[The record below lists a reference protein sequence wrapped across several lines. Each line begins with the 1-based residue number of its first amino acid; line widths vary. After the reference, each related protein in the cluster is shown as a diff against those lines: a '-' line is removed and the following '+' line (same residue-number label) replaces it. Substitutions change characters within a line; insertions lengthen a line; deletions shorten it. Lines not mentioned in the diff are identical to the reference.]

1 MSPPIR
7 RKYRALVAFAT
18 GCRRINKSRRCNRKI
33 QVPIAMWPCRVEEKM
48 TLKEVDG
55 QTIQEFETKIIAKD
69 GTITRVPGTFQDY
82 ETSEEDSLDGNMN
95 GWLLEDEDEAER
107 NEVDSDL
114 ESTKMAPNRRSGPSS
129 SNDNENPDIAAIIA
143 QQLQTILPE
152 IITQVTNNVNNA
164 NNGDTIAFT
173 RWIEKMENV
182 IDNSGCDENQKALM
196 VEEFCPS
203 NEMKKLENEFWNRK
217 MVGANHAAY
226 TDRFHELAKLVPHLV
241 TPESSRIKRYIAGL
255 APKIRGMLRATQPTT
270 IQNAI
275 LRAGILTDEAVS
287 CGTLTKGSDK
297 RKGVEESSKT
307 GGSWKDNKK
316 AKTGTGFVA
325 TTPTRNETAS
335 SSAKCGKCYT
345 SHPENR
351 PCNVCFNCQKPGH
364 FARDCRAL
372 VRQVA
377 PVNAVR
383 MSNNSRVCYEC
394 GSPDHFR
401 NTCPKLNRAPGQVGN
416 QLALEGSR
424 NNRSNGNQVRG
435 RAFNVNVNAMEAV
448 QDPKVVTGTFSLND
462 HFVTILFDSGADFSF
477 ISTEFAPLLNVRP
490 SIVNPGYVIEV
501 ADGKKVEVNRIIRD
515 CKLELGGSLFS
526 INLIPLG
533 HGSFDVIVGMDWL
546 SQHKAVIVC
555 HEKVVE
561 IPVGDGRILRVHGER
576 AVGITKALKSAKED
590 EPKLSDISVVREFK
604 DVFPEDLSGLPPQR
618 QVEFRIDLVPGATP
632 IAKSP
637 YRLAPSEMQELSGQL
652 QELQDNG
659 FIRPSH
665 SPWGAPVLFVKKKDG
680 SLRMCIDYRELNKL
694 MVKNRY
700 PLPRID
706 DLFDQLQGS
715 RFFSKID
722 LRSGY
727 HQLRV
732 HEDDILK
739 TAFRTRYGHFE
750 FTVMP
755 FGLTNAPAVFMD
767 LMNRVCKPYLDKF
780 VIVFIDDILI
790 YSKTKEDH
798 EVHLG
803 LVLELLRKEKLYAKF
818 SKCEFWLQEVHFL
831 GYVVN
836 QNGIHVDPS
845 KIEVV
850 KNWKTPTTPS
860 KIRSF
865 LGLAGYY
872 RWFIAN
878 FSKIAKPLTSLT
890 QKNQK
895 YVWGV
900 EQEEAFQTLK
910 NNLCDAPILTLPDGV
925 EDFVVYC
932 DASNQGL
939 GCVLMQRGKVIAYA
953 SRQLKTHEKNYT
965 MHDLELGAVVF
976 ALKTW
981 RHYLYGTK
989 SVIYTDHKSLQHIF
1003 DQKELNMRQRRWI
1016 ELFSDYECEIRYH
1029 PGKAN
1034 VVADAL
1040 SRKERLKP
1048 RRVRA
1053 MAVTIQIGM
1062 REKIQAA
1069 QSEALKQENILME
1082 NLHGL
1087 EQQMEKKEG
1096 ESLYFMDRIW
1106 VPLAG
1111 GMRTVVMDEVH
1122 KSKYSV
1128 HPGADKMYYDLRDM
1142 YWWPG
1147 MRRDIATYVS
1157 KCLTCSKV
1165 KAEHQRPSGLLQQ
1178 PEIPEWKWDKITM
1191 DFITKLPRSKSGH
1204 DTIWVV
1210 VDRLTKSAHFLAI
1223 REDYS
1228 TEKLAK
1234 IYVDEIVARHG
1245 VPVSIIS
1252 DRDGRFTSR
1261 CWQTVQKALGTR
1273 LDMST
1278 AYHPQTDGQS
1288 ERTIQT
1294 LEDMLRACVIDFGGS
1309 WDVHL
1314 PLVEFSYN
1322 NSYHSSIRCAPFEAL
1337 YGRKC
1342 RSPVLWAEIGEGS
1355 LIGPELVQETTD
1367 KIVLIKE
1374 KLKAA
1379 RDRQKSYADNRRKP
1393 LEFEVGDR
1401 VMLKVSPWKG
1411 VIRFGKKGKLAPRY
1425 VGPFEILERIG
1436 LVAYRLRLPE
1446 ELSGVHDTFHVSNL
1460 KKCLADASLHVPLDD
1475 IKVDKTLRFVEEPV
1489 EIMDREVKSLKR
1501 SKIALVKVRWNSKRG
1516 PEFTWEREDY
1526 MKSKYP
1532 QLFVDRTDEL
1542 AS

>member
-1 MSPPIR
+1 MALSLKSLGNSRVMKR
-7 RKYRALVAFAT
+7 RTKRRRSSQEDVIYRFVDHPQIQQANPMNEFAPHQ
-18 GCRRINKSRRCNRKI
+18 IP
-33 QVPIAMWPCRVEEKM
+33 QP
-48 TLKEVDG
+48 L
-55 QTIQEFETKIIAKD
+55 
-69 GTITRVPGTFQDY
+69 
-82 ETSEEDSLDGNMN
+82 GNMN
-95 GWLLEDEDEAER
+95 GWLIESEEEAEGMKWIQILSLLQVASLCGR
-107 NEVDSDL
+107 RPL
-114 ESTKMAPNRRSGPSS
+114 KMIKMAPNRRSGPSS
-129 SNDNENPDIAAIIA
+129 SNNNENPDVATVIA
-143 QQLQTILPE
+143 QQLQA
-152 IITQVTNNVNNA
+152 IITQVANNANNA
-164 NNGDTIAFT
+164 NNGNNGGGNGNDGNNGCSFKTFQSCNPKEYDGKGGAIALT

-182 IDNSGCDENQKALM
+182 IDNSGCAENQKVRYATSSLVNKALTWWNTQCQARGRVAAMALSWDDFKALM

-203 NEMKKLENEFWNRK
+203 NEMEKLENEFWNHK

-255 APKIRGMLRATQPTT
+255 APEIRGMLRATQPTT
-270 IQNAI
+270 IQTAI

-297 RKGVEESSKT
+297 RKGVDEPSKT
-307 GGSWKDNKK
+307 GGFWKDNKK

-325 TTPTRNETAS
+325 TTPTRNEAGNS
-335 SSAKCGKCYT
+335 IPKCNKCFT
-345 SHPENR
+345 HHPVNGFCR
-351 PCNVCFNCQKPGH
+351 LCFNCQKPGH
-364 FARDCRAL
+364 FVRDCRAP

-383 MSNNSRVCYEC
+383 MNNNPRVCHEC

-401 NTCPKLNRAPGQVGN
+401 NTCPKLNRAPGQTGN
-416 QLALEGSR
+416 QLAIEGSR

-448 QDPKVVTGTFSLND
+448 QDPNVVAGTFSLND

-501 ADGKKVEVNRIIRD
+501 ADGKKVEVDRIIRD

-561 IPVGDGRILRVHGER
+561 IPVEDGRILRVHGER

-590 EPKLSDISVVREFK
+590 EPKLNDIPVVREFE

-652 QELQDNG
+652 QELQDKG

-694 MVKNRY
+694 TVKNRY

-732 HEDDILK
+732 HEDDIPK

-831 GYVVN
+831 GHVVN

-845 KIEVV
+845 KIEAV

-860 KIRSF
+860 EIRSF

-872 RWFIAN
+872 RRFIAN

-965 MHDLELGAVVF
+965 THDLELGAVVF

-1053 MAVTIQIGM
+1053 MAMTVQIGM
-1062 REKIQAA
+1062 RERIQVA
-1069 QSEALKQENILME
+1069 QSEALRQENILIE
-1082 NLHGL
+1082 SLHGL
-1087 EQQMEKKEG
+1087 DQQMEKKEG

-1106 VPLAG
+1106 VPLVGGGIELDGLHREAG
-1111 GMRTVVMDEVH
+1111 VGMSAGFRERLRKVDLIRTE
-1122 KSKYSV
+1122 
-1128 HPGADKMYYDLRDM
+1128 
-1142 YWWPG
+1142 
-1147 MRRDIATYVS
+1147 
-1157 KCLTCSKV
+1157 
-1165 KAEHQRPSGLLQQ
+1165 LQ
-1178 PEIPEWKWDKITM
+1178 
-1191 DFITKLPRSKSGH
+1191 
-1204 DTIWVV
+1204 
-1210 VDRLTKSAHFLAI
+1210 
-1223 REDYS
+1223 
-1228 TEKLAK
+1228 
-1234 IYVDEIVARHG
+1234 
-1245 VPVSIIS
+1245 
-1252 DRDGRFTSR
+1252 
-1261 CWQTVQKALGTR
+1261 
-1273 LDMST
+1273 
-1278 AYHPQTDGQS
+1278 
-1288 ERTIQT
+1288 
-1294 LEDMLRACVIDFGGS
+1294 
-1309 WDVHL
+1309 
-1314 PLVEFSYN
+1314 
-1322 NSYHSSIRCAPFEAL
+1322 
-1337 YGRKC
+1337 
-1342 RSPVLWAEIGEGS
+1342 
-1355 LIGPELVQETTD
+1355 VQETTD
-1367 KIVLIKE
+1367 KVVLIKE
-1374 KLKAA
+1374 KLKAM

-1393 LEFEVGDR
+1393 LEFEV
-1401 VMLKVSPWKG
+1401 
-1411 VIRFGKKGKLAPRY
+1411 
-1425 VGPFEILERIG
+1425 
-1436 LVAYRLRLPE
+1436 
-1446 ELSGVHDTFHVSNL
+1446 
-1460 KKCLADASLHVPLDD
+1460 
-1475 IKVDKTLRFVEEPV
+1475 
-1489 EIMDREVKSLKR
+1489 DREVKSLKR
-1501 SKIALVKVRWNSKRG
+1501 SRISLVKVRWNSKRG
-1516 PEFTWEREDY
+1516 PEFTWEHEDY

-1532 QLFVDRTDEL
+1532 QLFVERADES